1 MAHKCLSLICEVSY
15 HSSLIKDN
23 AISARA
29 AKTVEII
36 YERVSNARLLNP
48 LIPLSLLSVTLVSL
62 LSVTL
67 DLYSNYQILRIFS
80 DTSRNPQCC
89 IVNFRSPQT
98 LGMIKIRASYPSIRG
113 IPGEITNAYILSKL
127 SESDAFSHTH
137 FSVRNPDAWIPKTE
151 LVRIKM
157 RKKKAQLPEFQAL
170 LARWP
175 VTYTHF
181 TDYMH

>member
-48 LIPLSLLSVTLVSL
+48 LIPLSLLSVTL
-62 LSVTL
+62 

-89 IVNFRSPQT
+89 IVNFRSPQA
-98 LGMIKIRASYPSIRG
+98 LGMIQIRTWYPPIRG
-113 IPGEITNAYILSKL
+113 IQGEITNAYILSKL